1 MKCVDFLKSGTLSG
15 IDSGSTALK
24 MARECNLVAALFPA
38 AFAGSCVVLAGAVG
52 QKLLTQLV
60 CASAAGFGRGRQMSE
75 VTGFSIKL
83 VVEHLVSHGRLE

>member
-1 MKCVDFLKSGTLSG
+1 MVSNPGPHLSCYMKCVDFLKSGTLSE

-52 QKLLTQLV
+52 QKLWTQLV
-60 CASAAGFGRGRQMSE
+60 CDSAA
-75 VTGFSIKL
+75 
-83 VVEHLVSHGRLE
+83 VEEAGK